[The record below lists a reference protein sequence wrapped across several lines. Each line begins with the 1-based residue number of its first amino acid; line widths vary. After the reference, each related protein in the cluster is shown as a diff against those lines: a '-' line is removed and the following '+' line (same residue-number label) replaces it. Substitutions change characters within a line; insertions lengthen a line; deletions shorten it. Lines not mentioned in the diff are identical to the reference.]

1 MSDPRTPKAG
11 ADHAWSVL
19 ARTGLPKRSATQ
31 RVTDFLEIYGLYDE
45 VAAQEQASRCIQ
57 CPEPTCVAGCPL
69 CQNIPEWLALTAEGH
84 FVEAATALHANSSMP
99 EICARICPADRLCE
113 GLCVINGRT
122 EPVSIWAVEQF
133 LSEYA
138 FSHHVVTA
146 NVAPPN
152 GWRVAIIGAGPGGL
166 SCADE
171 LAKLGFAVT
180 VFDSRPEPGGVL
192 VYGTPAFRL
201 ERSIVQRRID
211 ILRQRGVVFRLG
223 VTVGKDVSREELQAG
238 FDAVYLSFSAK
249 KARSLAVPGSQ
260 LAGVAQA
267 LPFIIQK
274 NAELPPKEP
283 LFDVAG
289 KRVVVLGGGDT
300 AIDCVRTVLRC
311 GAREAIGVYRRDEES
326 MPGSRREFENAREE
340 GARFVF
346 QAMPLA
352 LLDNGRGH
360 VRGLRLVR
368 TLPGEPDPD
377 GRRPFTVQP
386 GTEFELETEWVFL
399 ALGFDPAPLPASN
412 PFHDLKENDAGRVT
426 VDGNQMTAIAGI
438 FAGGDLVRGPGSALN
453 AVRDARMA
461 AKGIQSYCIGLKRQP
476 ATGLKCV

>member
-1 MSDPRTPKAG
+1 MNDPRTPKAE
-11 ADHAWSVL
+11 ADHAWSAL
-19 ARTGLPKRSATQ
+19 ARTGLPKRSAAQ

-69 CQNIPEWLALTAEGH
+69 SQNIPEWLALTAEGR
-84 FVEAATALHANSSMP
+84 FLEAATALQANSSMP

-113 GLCVINGRT
+113 GSCVINGRT

-138 FSHHVVTA
+138 FFHQVVNAT
-146 NVAPPN
+146 VAPPN

-171 LAKLGFAVT
+171 LAKFGFAVT
-180 VFDSRPEPGGVL
+180 VFDSRPQPGGVL

-211 ILRQRGVVFRLG
+211 ILRKRGVVFRLG
-223 VTVGKDVSREELQAG
+223 VTIGMEVSREELQAG
-238 FDAVYLSFSAK
+238 YDAVYLSFSSK
-249 KARSLAVPGSQ
+249 QPRTLAVPGIQ

-267 LPFIIQK
+267 RPFIIQK
-274 NAELPPKEP
+274 NSNLPSTDP
-283 LFDVAG
+283 LFDVTG
-289 KRVVVLGGGDT
+289 KRVIVLGGGDT
-300 AIDCVRTVLRC
+300 AIDCVRTALRC

-326 MPGSRREFENAREE
+326 MPGSPREFENAKEE

-352 LLDNGRGH
+352 LLDNGRGR
-360 VRGLRLVR
+360 VAGLRLVR
-368 TLPGEPDPD
+368 TLLREPDPD
-377 GRRPFTVQP
+377 GRRPFSVQL
-386 GTEFELETEWVFL
+386 GTEFELETDWVFL
-399 ALGFDPAPLPASN
+399 ALGFDSAPLPASN
-412 PFHDLKENDAGRVT
+412 PFHELTANNAGRVT
-426 VDGNQMTAIAGI
+426 VDGNQMTAIPGT

-453 AVRDARMA
+453 AVRDARKA
-461 AKGIQSYCIGLKRQP
+461 ATGIQSYCLGLKRRATP
-476 ATGLKCV
+476 A